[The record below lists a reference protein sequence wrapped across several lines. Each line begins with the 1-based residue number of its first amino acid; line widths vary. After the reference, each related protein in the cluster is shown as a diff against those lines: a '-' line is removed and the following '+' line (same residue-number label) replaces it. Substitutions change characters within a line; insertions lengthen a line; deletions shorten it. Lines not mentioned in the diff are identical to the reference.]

1 MLPKKNRIKKKK
13 DFEVIFRGAVKPS
26 QSFKNNLFILK
37 TVKNNLG
44 INRFGFIVS
53 LKVSKK
59 ATIRNKIR
67 RRLVEAVRPRIKDI
81 KVGADIVL
89 IALPGIEKKRLSE
102 IEEAIDNTLIK
113 VKLIDKDKK

>member
-1 MLPKKNRIKKKK
+1 MLEDLTGMFGQTIGNSCG
-13 DFEVIFRGAVKPS
+13 VV
-26 QSFKNNLFILK
+26 FKNNLFILK

-67 RRLVEAVRPRIKDI
+67 RRLVEAVGAETKNIKLGTDLI
-81 KVGADIVL
+81 L
-89 IALPGIEKKRLSE
+89 IALSGIEKKDFS
-102 IEEAIDNTLIK
+102 IIKEALKSALIK
-113 VKLIDKDKK
+113 TGLLIKN